1 MISLESEW
9 YLSYI
14 ALVIGFLLAVVLAVD
29 ILRKRRAPTATIAW
43 LLFIITLP
51 YLGVPAYL
59 LLGGRK
65 MRRLAERKETPRL
78 TDRRAGKAM
87 TDSPIEQILIN
98 QGLPPATAGNRLL
111 LHTSGEETYKALR
124 TMILGARRS
133 LYLTFFILHPDEIG
147 RDILHLLE
155 QRAAEGI
162 EVRLLLDGVGSLR
175 TYRRY
180 LRPLQQAG
188 GHYAYF
194 MPVLHHPLR
203 GRTNLR
209 NHRKL
214 VIADGTKVLSG
225 GANIAVEYMGPESRP
240 DRWRDLTFELT
251 GPSVRD
257 YLEVFHSDWAFASG
271 EWLDL
276 QPGSVPCDDAG
287 QTLAQVVPSGPDMDG
302 DPLYDALLT
311 CAFNARQRLWI
322 VTPYFIPDPALCRA
336 LILAVRRGVDLRI
349 LLPERSDHRLA
360 DITARSYLRDIEH
373 HGGRVLF
380 YRPGMLHAKAV
391 LMDDDMALL
400 GSANFDMRSL
410 LLNYEVAILVY
421 SRQEIRALEQWLRS
435 LMQETRQGL
444 GPVGL
449 AGELSEGLARLLSP
463 QL

>member
-1 MISLESEW
+1 VPLIQTEW

-14 ALVIGFLLAVVLAVD
+14 ALVMGFLLAVILAVD

-65 MRRLAERKETPRL
+65 MQCITRRKQSPKLHDEHDGR
-78 TDRRAGKAM
+78 AM
-87 TDSPIEQILIN
+87 TISPVERVLISH
-98 QGLPPATAGNRLL
+98 GLPSACAGNRI
-111 LHTSGEETYKALR
+111 HRHVSGTETYHALKTLIR
-124 TMILGARRS
+124 DARES
-133 LYLTFFILHPDEIG
+133 IYLTFFILRPDQVG
-147 RDILHLLE
+147 LDILRLLE
-155 QRAAEGI
+155 QRAAAGV

-188 GHYAYF
+188 GKFAYF

-214 VIADGTKVLSG
+214 VIADEDTVLSG
-225 GANIAVEYMGPESRP
+225 GANIALEYMGPGSSP
-240 DRWRDLTFELT
+240 DRWRDLTFTLT
-251 GPSVRD
+251 GSSVED
-257 YLEVFHSDWAFASG
+257 YLQVFYSDWAFASG
-271 EWLDL
+271 EWLE
-276 QPGSVPCDDAG
+276 PRKPPAG
-287 QTLAQVVPSGPDMDG
+287 DHDKDGILSQVVPSGPDMEG

-311 CAFNARQRLWI
+311 AVFHARQRLWI
-322 VTPYFIPDPALCRA
+322 VTPYFIPDPGLNRA
-336 LILAVRRGVDLRI
+336 LVLAVYRGVDVRV
-349 LLPERSDHRLA
+349 LLPEHSDHRLA
-360 DITARSYLRDIEH
+360 DITGRSYLRDIQGA
-373 HGGRVLF
+373 GGRVLR

-391 LMDDDMALL
+391 LVDDETAIL

-410 LLNYEVAILVY
+410 LLNYETALLVY
-421 SRQEIRALEQWLRS
+421 STREVLALSQWFEGLMHEAREGLDPIGLPGEI
-435 LMQETRQGL
+435 G
-444 GPVGL
+444 
-449 AGELSEGLARLLSP
+449 EGLARLLSP